1 MNGLLIHYHIVHKQ
15 KVSIHKVL
23 YKVILYVVK
32 EQENINKHLLLVIN
46 SRKLNYLVIQVNRIK
61 YIINMLDIRIKLLG

>member
-1 MNGLLIHYHIVHKQ
+1 MNGLLIHCHIAHKQ

-46 SRKLNYLVIQVNRIK
+46 SRKLNYLVIQVNRTK
-61 YIINMLDIRIKLLG
+61 YIINMLGTRIK